1 MPIYLRVIATRIEI
15 AQGGEKFI
23 QGGTKGEY
31 YSFFFKNICIYQRKT
46 VSLRQNYHFI
56 MKRLLLIPVL
66 LCGLIMSVFSSDYYR
81 IIARKTYSCSH
92 PSFWHE
98 QVREYKYD
106 DVVLIDAFQQDK
118 NYVFVHVANSNPE
131 EWIFLDYVVPMTPD
145 EIAEYTRT
153 RKLSVGYPWANFN
166 TQLARSW
173 PYYTIL
179 YWITVLLAIY
189 SLIFFILLYNKAK
202 SRKKLPVHIVY
213 GVCSLLLWFWVFHFG
228 TLQFL
233 LIGSLCAA
241 LLYPISY
248 TRLAE
253 EHILY
258 NMLSIIALLGC
269 LVISWI
275 FLREWEVTAVQV
287 GFFSWLLCIV
297 LTFIN
302 SGIPLLLVAFTIDD

>member
-1 MPIYLRVIATRIEI
+1 MHIS
-15 AQGGEKFI
+15 EKGSIFA
-23 QGGTKGEY
+23 
-31 YSFFFKNICIYQRKT
+31 SKNN
-46 VSLRQNYHFI
+46 SI
-56 MKRLLLIPVL
+56 MKRLLLLPML
-66 LCGLIMSVFSSDYYR
+66 LCCLIVSVFSSNYYR
-81 IIARKTYSCSH
+81 ISTRKTYSCSR

-98 QVREYKYD
+98 RVREYKYD
-106 DVVLIDAFQQDK
+106 DVVLIDDFQQDR
-118 NYVFVHVANSNPE
+118 NYVFVHVVNSNPT
-131 EWIFLDYVVPMTPD
+131 EWLFLNDVTLMTPD
-145 EIAEYTRT
+145 EIAEYNRTRT
-153 RKLSVGYPWANFN
+153 LSVGYPWADFN
-166 TQLARSW
+166 PQLARRWS
-173 PYYTIL
+173 YYTIL

-189 SLIFFILLYNKAK
+189 SLVFFILLYNKAK

-228 TLQFL
+228 TWQFL
-233 LIGSLCAA
+233 LIGSLWAA

-253 EHILY
+253 ERILY
-258 NMLSIIALLGC
+258 NMLIGIALLGC

>member
-1 MPIYLRVIATRIEI
+1 
-15 AQGGEKFI
+15 
-23 QGGTKGEY
+23 
-31 YSFFFKNICIYQRKT
+31 
-46 VSLRQNYHFI
+46 
-56 MKRLLLIPVL
+56 MKRLLLLPML
-66 LCGLIMSVFSSDYYR
+66 LCCLIVSVFSSNYYR
-81 IIARKTYSCSH
+81 ISTRKTYSCSR

-98 QVREYKYD
+98 RVREYKYD
-106 DVVLIDAFQQDK
+106 DVVLIDDFQQDR
-118 NYVFVHVANSNPE
+118 NYVFVHVVNSNPT
-131 EWIFLDYVVPMTPD
+131 EWLFLNDVTLMTPD
-145 EIAEYTRT
+145 EIAEYNRTRT
-153 RKLSVGYPWANFN
+153 LSVGYPWADFN
-166 TQLARSW
+166 PQLARRWS
-173 PYYTIL
+173 YYTIL

-189 SLIFFILLYNKAK
+189 SLVFFILLYNKAK

-228 TLQFL
+228 TWQFL
-233 LIGSLCAA
+233 LIGSLWAA

-253 EHILY
+253 ERILY
-258 NMLSIIALLGC
+258 NMLIGIALLGC

>member
-1 MPIYLRVIATRIEI
+1 M
-15 AQGGEKFI
+15 
-23 QGGTKGEY
+23 
-31 YSFFFKNICIYQRKT
+31 
-46 VSLRQNYHFI
+46 
-56 MKRLLLIPVL
+56 L

-81 IIARKTYSCSH
+81 ITARKTYSCSL

-131 EWIFLDYVVPMTPD
+131 EWIFLDDVVPMTPD

-202 SRKKLPVHIVY
+202 SRKKLPIHIVY
-213 GVCSLLLWFWVFHFG
+213 GGCSLLLWFWVFHFG

-258 NMLSIIALLGC
+258 NMLSIIALLVC

-275 FLREWEVTAVQV
+275 FLREWEVTAVQC
-287 GFFSWLLCIV
+287 GFFSWLLCII
-297 LTFIN
+297 LTFVN
-302 SGIPLLLVAFTIDD
+302 CGITLNMLSFSSND